1 MENQVKLSEEELA
14 SVQELR
20 EAIRRNVEASG
31 KLNIRKHFIEMEL
44 NEINNELSKIY
55 TESMELDSMEKNK
68 IDEIVGKYGEGQL
81 DFSTGIYTVKPTE

>member
-20 EAIRRNVEASG
+20 ESIRRNVEAAG
-31 KLNIRKHFIEMEL
+31 KLNIRKHFIEDEL
-44 NEINNELSKIY
+44 KSINEELSKVY
-55 TESMELDSMEKNK
+55 LESMELDSMEKAK

-81 DFSTGIYTVKPTE
+81 DFSTGIYTIKTNE

>member
-1 MENQVKLSEEELA
+1 MENQIKLTAEELA

-20 EAIRRNVEASG
+20 ESIRETVEASG
-31 KLNIRKHFIEMEL
+31 KLNIRKHFIETEL

-55 TESMELDSMEKNK
+55 AQSMELDSLEKAK

-81 DFSTGIYTVKPTE
+81 DFSTGIYTTKPEA